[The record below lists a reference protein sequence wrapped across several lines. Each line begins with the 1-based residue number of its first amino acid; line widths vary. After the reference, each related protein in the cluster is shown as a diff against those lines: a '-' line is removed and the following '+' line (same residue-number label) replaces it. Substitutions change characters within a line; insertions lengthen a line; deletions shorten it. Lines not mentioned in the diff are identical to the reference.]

1 MQTFTIVFFFSQPL
15 CQNGQFKVLYCKCFT
30 FGHVFSLAF
39 FAEHSI
45 MYVHFT
51 YRNTLNQIKAN
62 LLQRRVPQ
70 NIMQTNY
77 LYSTFTIYFF
87 ALQQNTI
94 QLPPGVQ
101 IPPGAQLVRNEQGQ
115 LVFVIQQPAATSA
128 TTGHRMFVRQVR
140 FGNRYICCKH
150 F

>member
-1 MQTFTIVFFFSQPL
+1 
-15 CQNGQFKVLYCKCFT
+15 
-30 FGHVFSLAF
+30 
-39 FAEHSI
+39 
-45 MYVHFT
+45 
-51 YRNTLNQIKAN
+51 
-62 LLQRRVPQ
+62 
-70 NIMQTNY
+70 MQTNY

-140 FGNRYICCKH
+140 FGN
-150 F
+150 